1 MLYIALALT
10 TILTAIFGIAHEEQ
24 KHIASQYKARVQKLE
39 NENAKLRAK
48 TMTPEEWDRMT
59 DHVFATIH

>member
-1 MLYIALALT
+1 MLYITLALT

-48 TMTPEEWDRMT
+48 AMTHEEWDRMT
-59 DHVFATIH
+59 YHVFSDIH

>member
-1 MLYIALALT
+1 MLYITLALL

-39 NENAKLRAK
+39 KENAALRAK
-48 TMTPEEWDRMT
+48 TTPKEGWDYNT
-59 DHVFATIH
+59 DHLFATLR